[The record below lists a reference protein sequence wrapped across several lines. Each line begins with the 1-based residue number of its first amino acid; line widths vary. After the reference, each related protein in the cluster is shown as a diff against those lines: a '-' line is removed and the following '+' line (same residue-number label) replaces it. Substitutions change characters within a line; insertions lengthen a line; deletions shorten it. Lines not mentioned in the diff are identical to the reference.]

1 MTLTYD
7 NKAAVSGPGGAHADA
22 RREGFHGAAG
32 SMRGTVRMKGMLVL
46 GCLATAVPAQAGD
59 FFVEKIEPLL
69 KHRCYECHS
78 HPAGKMKGGLTLD
91 AKSGWEQGGDS
102 GPSLVPGKPD
112 ESLLIKMVRW
122 TDQEHQMPPKQQLP
136 AEEIALLEEWV
147 KSGAPD
153 PRKANKPDGE
163 WWSLKPLG
171 KPAGPPAGANVNAID
186 AFISAKLQEKGL
198 AMSPPADPRTLI
210 RRVYFDLIGLPPAP
224 EEVEAFVRA
233 SDGPDPADRPDGA
246 YEALVDKLLAS
257 PRYGERWARHWL
269 DTIHFADTHGF
280 EHDDLRPHAWR
291 FRDYV
296 IGSLNRDTPWD
307 RFIREQ
313 LAADVFYPEETQ
325 LTPALGFL
333 GAGNYDSSAAATA
346 PVSFEYLDRDDLVT
360 QTMASFASTTAN
372 CARCHNHKFDP
383 ISQEDYFALQSV
395 FAGIGKGDITYS
407 GDPATG
413 AERKR
418 LTDLRVAIERQDRA
432 VLLSAENAA
441 SVAAWEQKQGQPVPW
456 VTLVPEI
463 FHATEGTSLE
473 RLADGSVLASGPVP
487 DKDTYALTFVTGLK
501 EITGFRIDL
510 LTDDSLP
517 LRGPGRAANGNLHL
531 SEFEVQVFRPGVMT
545 AEKVAIRR
553 ALSDFDQAGGYDVT
567 KTIDGDPKSSWAI
580 HPAVGVPHYAVFEL
594 ATPLRPA
601 ETGRMVI
608 SLRQLQGGSH
618 LLGRFRLSATAAPA
632 SSLRALPAVTEHAL
646 AKPAEERTPDE
657 KLVLATHVLRQGTDE
672 AMAKLPAPL
681 TVWAAGRAAAN
692 ERGVITIAEPRTIRI
707 LKRGDPARPGAEVPP
722 GALSAV
728 TALKDRFDLPHPKDE
743 ASRRAALA
751 AWLADPANPLTWRSV
766 VNRVWHYHFGKGI
779 SDSPSDLG
787 RMGGVP
793 SHPELIDWLAVW
805 FRDDAHGS
813 LKALHRLIVTSAAY
827 RQSSAPDPAASA
839 IDPDNRLLWRMNR
852 LRLDADTFRDSVL
865 AASGRLDLTMGGP
878 PVAHFTS
885 KPGPQSTPV
894 LNYDHFDRDS
904 PGASRRS
911 IYRLVWRAIADP
923 FMDALDFPDLGLLSP
938 VRGHSV
944 SALQA
949 LALFNNEFVLHSSG
963 HFAAR
968 LEKTGNT
975 AEEEIRAAFAVCY
988 QRPPT
993 PEELSGFKALAA
1005 QHGLP
1010 AACRVLFNSNEFL
1023 FVD

>member
-1 MTLTYD
+1 L
-7 NKAAVSGPGGAHADA
+7 
-22 RREGFHGAAG
+22 
-32 SMRGTVRMKGMLVL
+32 KGMVVLVGL
-46 GCLATAVPAQAGD
+46 VSAVPAWAGD
-59 FFVEKIEPLL
+59 FFADKIEPLL
-69 KHRCYECHS
+69 KSRCYECHAHS
-78 HPAGKMKGGLTLD
+78 SGKMKGGLTLD
-91 AKSGWEQGGDS
+91 ARSGWEQGGDT
-102 GPSLVPGKPD
+102 GPSLVPGQPD

-122 TDQEHQMPPKQQLP
+122 VDADHQMPPKKPLP
-136 AEEIALLEEWV
+136 AEEVALLEEWV

-153 PRKANKPDGE
+153 PRKADQPHGP
-163 WWSLKPLG
+163 WWSLQALV
-171 KPAGPPAGANVNAID
+171 KPAVPAAGASGNAID
-186 AFISAKLQEKGL
+186 AFISAKLREKGL
-198 AMSPPADPRTLI
+198 GMSPPADPRTLI
-210 RRVYFDLIGLPPAP
+210 RRVYFDLIGLPPSP
-224 EEVEAFVRA
+224 EEVEAFVTA
-233 SDGPDPADRPDGA
+233 SDHPDPAAQPDKT
-246 YEALVDKLLAS
+246 YQALVDKLLAS

-280 EHDDLRPHAWR
+280 EHDDLRPNAWR

-296 IGSLNRDTPWD
+296 ISSLNRDTPWD

-313 LAADVFYPEETQ
+313 LAVDVFYPEETQ

-372 CARCHNHKFDP
+372 CARCHAHKFDP
-383 ISQEDYFALQSV
+383 VSQEDYFALQSV
-395 FAGIGKGDITYS
+395 FAGVGKGDISYD
-407 GDPATG
+407 GDPATKK
-413 AERKR
+413 ERNR
-418 LTDLRVAIERQDRA
+418 LTDLSAAIGRLDRA
-432 VLLSAENAA
+432 VLLSPENAA
-441 SVAAWEQKQGQPVPW
+441 PVAAWELRHGLAVPW
-456 VTLVPEI
+456 VTMVPEV
-463 FHATEGTSLE
+463 FHAMEGTSLE
-473 RLADGSVLASGPVP
+473 RQADGSVLASGTVP
-487 DKDTYALTFVTGLK
+487 DKDTCVLTSATELK

-517 LRGPGRAANGNLHL
+517 LHGPGRAGNGNLHL
-531 SEFEVQVFRPGVMT
+531 SEFEVQAFAPGALK
-545 AEKVAIRR
+545 AEKAAIRR
-553 ALSDFDQAGGYDVT
+553 AFSDFDQAGGYDVT
-567 KTIDGDPKSSWAI
+567 KAIDGDFKSSWAI

-594 ATPLRPA
+594 AVPLQPKAGSRI
-601 ETGRMVI
+601 VI

-618 LLGRFRLSATAAPA
+618 LLGRFRLAATSAPA
-632 SSLRALPAVTEHAL
+632 SSLRALPAEAEHAL
-646 AKPAEERTPDE
+646 TKPAADRTPDE
-657 KLVLATHVLRQGTDE
+657 KLAIAVPVLRQETAE

-681 TVWAAGRAAAN
+681 TVWAAGRAATN
-692 ERGVITIAEPRTIRI
+692 ERGVITLAEPRTIRL
-707 LKRGDPARPGAEVPP
+707 LKRGDPAKPGDEVPP

-728 TALKDRFDLPHPKDE
+728 TALKARFDLPDPKNE

-779 SDSPSDLG
+779 ADSPSDFG

-805 FRDDAHGS
+805 FRDEAHGS

-827 RQSSAPDPAASA
+827 RQGSAPNPAASA

-852 LRLDADTFRDSVL
+852 PRLDAETFRDSVL

-878 PVAHFTS
+878 SIALFTS

-894 LNYDHFDRDS
+894 LNYDNFERDS

-923 FMDALDFPDLGLLSP
+923 FMDTLDFPDLGLLSP
-938 VRGHSV
+938 VRGFSA

-949 LALFNNEFVLHSSG
+949 LALFNNEFVLHYSG

-968 LEKTGNT
+968 LEKTDST
-975 AEEEIRAAFAVCY
+975 PEEQIRAAFAICY

-993 PEELSGFKALAA
+993 PEELSGFTALAA
-1005 QHGLP
+1005 RHGLP
-1010 AACRVLFNSNEFL
+1010 AACRVLFNSNEFI